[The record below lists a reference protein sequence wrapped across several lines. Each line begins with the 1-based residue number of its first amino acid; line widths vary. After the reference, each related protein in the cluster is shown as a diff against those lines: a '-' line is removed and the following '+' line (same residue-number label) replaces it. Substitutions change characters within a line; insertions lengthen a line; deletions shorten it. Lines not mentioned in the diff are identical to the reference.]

1 MTYRRQLRAS
11 SDGRPIVP
19 RAVRQPP
26 GTTVGNVPN
35 TTLPRPC
42 AGVSPEGSMETVAV
56 LDFET
61 TGLSPACGDRPTEIA
76 VALVRD
82 GQIVDRFQSLMNP
95 GRWIPFEVT
104 SLTGITNDMVAGAAP
119 VAKVMREAARFVGRM
134 PIVAH
139 NAAFDSRFWKAEL
152 DHLSIPTG
160 APFACTMLLSRRL
173 YPRFPNHRL
182 GTLVEL
188 LHLPK
193 AGRAHRA
200 MADAEMTSHLWCR
213 IAHDVTASYGVADA
227 GHDLLTKVQRV
238 PRARVPDVLAGGR

>member
-1 MTYRRQLRAS
+1 
-11 SDGRPIVP
+11 
-19 RAVRQPP
+19 
-26 GTTVGNVPN
+26 
-35 TTLPRPC
+35 
-42 AGVSPEGSMETVAV
+42 METVAV

-82 GQIVDRFQSLMNP
+82 GRIVDRFQSLMNP

-104 SLTGITNDMVAGAAP
+104 ALTGITNDMVADAAP
-119 VAKVMREAARFVGRM
+119 VAKVMREAARFVGRI

-152 DHLSIPTG
+152 DHLSMPTG
-160 APFACTMLLSRRL
+160 LPFACTMLLSRRL

-182 GTLVEL
+182 GTLVDMLEL
-188 LHLPK
+188 PR

-213 IAHDVTASYGVADA
+213 IQRDVVDSYGVVEV
-227 GHDLLTKVQRV
+227 GHAMLTRVQRA
-238 PRARVPDVLAGGR
+238 PRNRVPDVLATFR